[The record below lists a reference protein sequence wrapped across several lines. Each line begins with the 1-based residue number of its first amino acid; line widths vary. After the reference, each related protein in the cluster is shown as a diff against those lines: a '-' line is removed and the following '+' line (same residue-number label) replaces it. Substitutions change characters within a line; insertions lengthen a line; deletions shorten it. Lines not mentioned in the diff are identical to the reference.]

1 MRLINLR
8 PLLIVGALVGGALL
22 LVVNV
27 RVVLG
32 LGESLETPS
41 PAPSALGPSLSAT
54 GPVRADARAQ
64 VVAGDMVA
72 VRDNPTDGP
81 HLRTATRPAVP
92 PPPSLSEPTPPLPAL
107 SAPGDGLSNDADAD
121 AIRKACTDGV
131 EQARKLA
138 AVLPA
143 DDPSRYFAERNLQ
156 QAQMEAGNGEF
167 DECQEWA
174 ERAVDEVKEHR
185 HTLAPGEK
193 LKILRP
199 DE

>member
-1 MRLINLR
+1 LRSINLR
-8 PLLIVGALVGGALL
+8 PLLIVAALLGGALL
-22 LVVNV
+22 LVINV
-27 RVVLG
+27 RVALG
-32 LGESLETPS
+32 VGESLPEAPS
-41 PAPSALGPSLSAT
+41 PAPSVSSPNPWVA
-54 GPVRADARAQ
+54 GPVQFPDA
-64 VVAGDMVA
+64 GSG
-72 VRDNPTDGP
+72 DGP
-81 HLRTATRPAVP
+81 ATRALQARSAARPSPASRSSSQP
-92 PPPSLSEPTPPLPAL
+92 TSSDATPPASPV
-107 SAPGDGLSNDADAD
+107 SAPGDDASGDTQADAT
-121 AIRKACTDGV
+121 RKACMDGMA
-131 EQARKLA
+131 EAQKLA